1 MGKIQPKILAAFTA
15 VLVLVLAAGFA
26 LWPRTDP
33 SVAKPVEISASPS
46 IAAESESA
54 SPSPSLSP
62 TPSQAPS
69 PSATSAESTSSAPA
83 SPSTSAAASPPSK
96 QEQSTQSSNGGK
108 KNSAALE
115 CSAASRA
122 FTPSAFTIDRVGAHE
137 RVLAMGL
144 QNGIVPAPPMNDRR
158 SAAWWKDG
166 PAPGDGQGKVV
177 LTIHTYRP
185 SLAPALGNE
194 LYASGK
200 SALQPG
206 DIVKLHG
213 KNGEI
218 QCYEFTEAPK
228 IFTDEYDE
236 DSTVMLDDS
245 GPESLVI
252 VICWDFNKKT
262 KDWDSRVMFQFK
274 AVT

>member
-1 MGKIQPKILAAFTA
+1 M
-15 VLVLVLAAGFA
+15 
-26 LWPRTDP
+26 
-33 SVAKPVEISASPS
+33 
-46 IAAESESA
+46 
-54 SPSPSLSP
+54 
-62 TPSQAPS
+62 
-69 PSATSAESTSSAPA
+69 
-83 SPSTSAAASPPSK
+83 
-96 QEQSTQSSNGGK
+96 
-108 KNSAALE
+108 
-115 CSAASRA
+115 
-122 FTPSAFTIDRVGAHE
+122 
-137 RVLAMGL
+137 
-144 QNGIVPAPPMNDRR
+144 
-158 SAAWWKDG
+158 
-166 PAPGDGQGKVV
+166 
-177 LTIHTYRP
+177 
-185 SLAPALGNE
+185 APALGNE